1 MQVILTKEISGLG
14 SIRSILKVKGGYA
27 RNYLLPRSMAVVAN
41 PSNLKEIEHYKKI
54 LTKKKDKLIQE
65 FLVQANKIK
74 KLSLQVAKQVGEEN
88 KIFGSVTAAEISE
101 LLEKEEIKISRRQI
115 EVPKDIKVLGKYEA
129 TIQLHT
135 EVSCKVKFEVVATT

>member
-1 MQVILTKEISGLG
+1 MQVILTKEIKGLG
-14 SIRSILKVKGGYA
+14 SIGSILKVKGGYA

-65 FLVQANKIK
+65 FLVQASKIK

-101 LLEKEEIKISRRQI
+101 LLEKEEIKVSRRQI

-129 TIQLHT
+129 TIQLHA
-135 EVSCKVKFEVVATT
+135 EVSCKVKFEVVATS

>member
-14 SIRSILKVKGGYA
+14 SIGSILKVKGGYA
-27 RNYLLPRSMAVVAN
+27 RNYLLPRSMALVAN

-54 LTKKKDKLIQE
+54 LTKKKDKLLQE